1 MLIRIAVTIFVGIM
15 TMAVDVEIIISH
27 LVMALAEAGVKKA
40 ETGMMAMNGAEIGA
54 RLNFFRKKSGG
65 KFGGFVRSSYL
76 CTRKF
81 GIWRSW

>member
-54 RLNFFRKKSGG
+54 RLNFF
-65 KFGGFVRSSYL
+65 
-76 CTRKF
+76 
-81 GIWRSW
+81 